1 MLQRAIITT
10 VDYCT
15 RFAKQ
20 IIGIA
25 LLLALVSG
33 VYAARHFAIDAD
45 VNKLISFDLPW
56 RQREAAFDKLFPPKE
71 ETILAVI
78 DAPTSELA
86 SQATAALIQRLS
98 GQKNLFQTIMEA
110 GGGPF
115 FQKNGLLF
123 LPTEEVVVTTKKLGE
138 AKPILQALAQDSNL
152 RGLTT
157 ALNYGLIGA
166 RMKHYTLDD
175 LSGTFNMVSDTFDEV
190 IAGRPA
196 SFSWRAMLNGR
207 PANTSEKRRF
217 IEIRPVLDYS
227 SLMPGQA
234 ATDAIRKAAADLNF
248 ASQYR
253 AKLRLTGPVPI
264 ADEEYA
270 TLNEGAFVNTTG
282 TIVVVLTIL
291 WLALRSPRIIFA
303 VFVSLIVGLS
313 ITAAIGLALVGAL
326 NLISVAFAV
335 LFIGLGVDFGIQFS
349 VRYRAERHEVDDL
362 HKSLVNT
369 ARYVGAP
376 LTLAAAAT
384 AAGFLSFLPTDYKGL
399 SELGLLAG
407 LGMIIAFLTSITIIP
422 ALLTLLHPPGE
433 PAEMGFKFL
442 APVDR
447 FMERRRIPIIVGTG
461 LVVAAGLPLLYWLQ
475 FDFNPLN
482 LRSDK
487 VESVGTFLEL
497 KSDPAIGANSI
508 YVLEANKDT
517 ARTNVEKLAKLPEVS
532 LVRTVEG
539 FIPGDQQPKLAAIRQ
554 LGTVLNPVLKPDP
567 NKKPPTDADN
577 VAALKAAVDGLK
589 QAAGTQTGRGATA
602 AKRLADD
609 LAKLADGDEAL
620 RTRAHAAMIPP
631 LNTALDE
638 LRDYLQAQ
646 PVTFESLPPEIANEW
661 VTKDGRQKIEILP
674 KGDPNDNETLR
685 QFARAVQEV
694 EPNAIGGPISILE
707 SGRTVIRAFFE
718 AGFWALGSITILL
731 WIVLRRFGD
740 VLLTLI
746 PLLLAGVVTLEL
758 MVLLDMKLNFANIIA
773 LPLLLGVGVA
783 FKIYYIMAW
792 RAGQTDLLQSSL
804 TRAVMFSAFTTATAF
819 GSLWL
824 SSHPGTSSMGKLMAL
839 ALVTTMCAAVLFQPL
854 LMGPPREKAKK
865 KAEIPLL
872 EPPKSELP
880 KVEAPVLDPA
890 GAS

>member
-1 MLQRAIITT
+1 MHSSCRSSHWRCGSFGLLS
-10 VDYCT
+10 
-15 RFAKQ
+15 
-20 IIGIA
+20 GI
-25 LLLALVSG
+25 
-33 VYAARHFAIDAD
+33 YAARHFAIDAD
-45 VNKLISFDLPW
+45 VNKLISQELPW
-56 RQREAAFDKLFPPKE
+56 RQREAAFDKFFPPKE
-71 ETILAVI
+71 QTILAVI

-86 SQATAALIQRLS
+86 TQATTALIPSCRT
-98 GQKNLFQTIMEA
+98 QKHLFHSIIEA

-115 FQKNGLLF
+115 FQQNGLF
-123 LPTEEVVVTTKKLGE
+123 FVPTQQVVDLTKKLGE
-138 AKPILQALAQDSNL
+138 AKPVIQALAQDCNL

-166 RMKHYTLDD
+166 RMKQYPLDD
-175 LSGTFNMVSDTFDEV
+175 LSGTLSMVSDTLDEV

-207 PANTSEKRRF
+207 PPESSERRRF
-217 IEIRPVLDYS
+217 IEIRPVLDFS
-227 SLMPGQA
+227 SLMPGEA
-234 ATDAIRKAAADLNF
+234 ATGAIRKAAADLSLG
-248 ASQYR
+248 SQYR
-253 AKLRLTGPVPI
+253 ATVRLTGPVAI

-270 TLNEGAFVNTTG
+270 TLNEGAFINTTG

-291 WLALRSPRIIFA
+291 WLALRSPRIILA

-349 VRYRAERHEVDDL
+349 VRYRAERHDVDEL
-362 HKSLVNT
+362 SPALLNT
-369 ARYVGAP
+369 AKYVGAP

-407 LGMIIAFLTSITIIP
+407 LGMIIAFLTSITLIP
-422 ALLTLLHPPGE
+422 ALLMLLPPPGE
-433 PAEMGFKFL
+433 PEEMGYKAL

-447 FMERRRIPIIVGTG
+447 FMERRRIPVIVGTV
-461 LVVAAGLPLLYWLQ
+461 LVVMAGLPLLYWLQ

-482 LRSDK
+482 LRSSK
-487 VESVGTFLEL
+487 VELVATFLDL
-497 KSDPAIGANSI
+497 RSDPNIGASSI
-508 YVLEANKDT
+508 YVLAPNKAAAD
-517 ARTNVEKLAKLPEVS
+517 ADMAKLSKLPEVTS
-532 LVRTVEG
+532 VKTVES
-539 FIPGDQQPKLAAIRQ
+539 FIPDDQQPKLAAIRQ
-554 LGTVLNPVLKPDP
+554 LGTVLAPAMRPDP

-577 VAALKAAVDGLK
+577 VAALKAVVDGLK
-589 QAAGTQTGRGATA
+589 QAASTQTGRGATA

-620 RTRAHAAMIPP
+620 RKRAHAALIPP
-631 LNTALDE
+631 LDTALDE
-638 LRDYLQAQ
+638 LRSYVQAE
-646 PVTFESLPPEIANEW
+646 PVTLETLPAEIAREW
-661 VTKDGRQKIEILP
+661 VTREEGRYKVEILP

-685 QFARAVQEV
+685 KFASAVQAV
-694 EPNAIGGPISILE
+694 APNAIGGPISILE
-707 SGRTVIRAFFE
+707 SGRTVIHAFFT
-718 AGFWALGSITILL
+718 AGFWALASITILL
-731 WIVLRRFGD
+731 WIVLRRIGD

-746 PLLLAGVVTLEL
+746 PLIMAGIVTMEI
-758 MVLLDMKLNFANIIA
+758 MVLFGMKLNFANIIA

-804 TRAVMFSAFTTATAF
+804 TRAVTYSALTTATAF

-839 ALVTTMCAAVLFQPL
+839 ALVTTMAAAVLFQPV
-854 LMGPPREKAKK
+854 LMGPPRQEAKPD
-865 KAEIPLL
+865 AEPVP
-872 EPPKSELP
+872 EPEPQRQP
-880 KVEAPVLDPA
+880 EAQRQPEPQPQ
-890 GAS
+890 S

>member
-1 MLQRAIITT
+1 MLQQAIVTI

-15 RFAKQ
+15 RYAVR

-25 LLLALVSG
+25 CLLGIVTAI
-33 VYAARHFAIDAD
+33 YASRHFAIDAD
-45 VNKLISFDLPW
+45 VNELISKELPW
-56 RQREAAFDKLFPPKE
+56 RQREVAFEKSFPPKE

-78 DAPTSELA
+78 DAPTSELVT
-86 SQATAALIQRLS
+86 QATTALIEKLAVQE
-98 GQKNLFQTIMEA
+98 NLFRSILEA

-123 LPTEEVVVTTKKLGE
+123 LPTEEVAGVTKKISE
-138 AKPILQALAQDSNL
+138 AQPVIQALAQDPNL

-166 RMKHYTLDD
+166 RMGHYTLDD
-175 LSGTFNMVSDTFDEV
+175 FSGTLNMVSDTLDEA

-207 PANTSEKRRF
+207 PATPSERRRF
-217 IEIRPVLDYS
+217 IGIRPVLDFS
-227 SLMPGQA
+227 ALMPGKA
-234 ATDAIRKAAADLNF
+234 ATDAIRQTAADLDI
-248 ASQYR
+248 AGKYG
-253 AKLRLTGPVPI
+253 ATLRLTGPVAI

-270 TLNEGAFVNTTG
+270 TLEEGQVVNTTA

-291 WLALRSPRIIFA
+291 WLALRSPRIILA

-313 ITAAIGLALVGAL
+313 ITAAIGLAIVGAL

-362 HKSLVNT
+362 HQSLVNT
-369 ARYVGAP
+369 ARAVGAP

-407 LGMIIAFLTSITIIP
+407 LGMIIAFLTSITLIP
-422 ALLTLLHPPGE
+422 ALLTVLRPPGE
-433 PAEMGFKFL
+433 PEELGFKSL

-447 FMERRRIPIIVGTG
+447 FMERHRIPIIVGTG

-482 LRSDK
+482 LRSPQAQ
-487 VESVGTFLEL
+487 SVATFLEL
-497 KSDPAIGANSI
+497 RSDPALGASSI
-508 YVLEANKDT
+508 FVLAPNGEAAQSD
-517 ARTNVEKLAKLPEVS
+517 VEKLSKVPEVS
-532 LVRTVEG
+532 SVRTIEN
-539 FIPGDQQPKLAAIRQ
+539 FIPDDQQPKLAAIRQ
-554 LGTVLNPVLKPDP
+554 LATVLNPVLRPDP
-567 NKKPPTDADN
+567 KKKPPTDADN
-577 VAALKAAVDGLK
+577 VAALKSAVDALK
-589 QAAGTQTGRGATA
+589 QSAGNQTGPGAVA

-609 LAKLADGDEAL
+609 LAKLASGDEAL
-620 RTRAHAAMIPP
+620 RARAQAAMVPP

-638 LRDYLQAQ
+638 LRNYLQAQ
-646 PVTFESLPPEIANEW
+646 PVTLETLPSEIAREW
-661 VTKDGRQKIEILP
+661 VTQDGRYKVEILP
-674 KGDPNDNETLR
+674 KGDPTDNETLR
-685 QFARAVQEV
+685 QFARAVQAV
-694 EPNAIGGPISILE
+694 EPNATGGPIAILE
-707 SGRTVIRAFFE
+707 SGRTVVRAFYE

-740 VLLTLI
+740 ALLTII
-746 PLLLAGVVTLEL
+746 PLLMAGVVTMEL
-758 MVLLDMKLNFANIIA
+758 MVLLGMKLNFANIIA

-792 RAGQTDLLQSSL
+792 RAGQTDLLQSPL
-804 TRAVMFSAFTTATAF
+804 TRAVMFSACTTATAF
-819 GSLWL
+819 GSPWL
-824 SSHPGTSSMGKLMAL
+824 SSHPRTSSMGKLMAL
-839 ALVTTMCAAVLFQPL
+839 ALVTTMAAAVLFQPV
-854 LMGPPREKAKK
+854 LMGPPRDVGKSKG
-865 KAEIPLL
+865 PLKL
-872 EPPKSELP
+872 PPP
-880 KVEAPVLDPA
+880 VAPAPAQEAVPA
-890 GAS
+890 GVERST